1 MPVRSAVRSAF
12 RSHVKF
18 KGMGGGGL
26 EGLAIWGRAGKG
38 GKGDKGDKGKGK
50 DKGDKGKG
58 PVLMVFL
65 INYP

>member
-1 MPVRSAVRSAF
+1 
-12 RSHVKF
+12 
-18 KGMGGGGL
+18 MGGGGL